1 MKHLYRHL
9 APLLLASFS
18 LSAQAEGG
26 AELPKVK
33 LETSHGDIVI
43 ELNRDKAP
51 ETVANFI
58 SYVESGFYDG
68 TIFHRVIP
76 NFMIQ
81 GGGFTEEFEQ
91 KKTGAPIRNEANNGL
106 ANNRGSIAMARTGD
120 PHSAT
125 AQFFIN
131 VTDNSFLN
139 FRGEVASEWGYAAFG
154 QVIEGMEVVDA
165 IRAVA
170 TTMRGPHQDV
180 PAENV
185 VIQKAVMLP

>member
-139 FRGEVASEWGYAAFG
+139 FRGEVASEWGYAVFG